1 MTAMT
6 ALPLNFSITWRW
18 TAVFAR
24 NFLVWRKQFWT
35 ALFGNAVEP
44 LFVLVGI
51 GYGLGALVGSVQ
63 YQGQEVPYL
72 LFLAS
77 GAICMSTANAATF
90 EALYSAYSRRVPQK
104 TWEGI
109 TYSPV
114 TLPEV
119 IFAEIVWAGFK
130 SLFAATIILVV
141 IFVLGISREPSM
153 WLALPLL
160 FLMGMVFAAM
170 AMVVTCL
177 AKGWEAFV
185 FYVSL
190 VITPMTFLSG
200 VYFPKEQLPEF
211 LQGIANWLPMTWGV
225 AVVRPLFLP

>member
-1 MTAMT
+1 MIIPTKTSSM
-6 ALPLNFSITWRW
+6 SITWRW

-35 ALFGNAVEP
+35 ALFGNAIEP

-63 YQGQEVPYL
+63 YQGKDVPYL

-90 EALYSAYSRRVPQK
+90 EALYSAYARKVPQR

-109 TYSPV
+109 TFSPV
-114 TLPEV
+114 TLTEV
-119 IFAEIVWAGFK
+119 VFAEIVWAGFK
-130 SLFAATIILVV
+130 SVFAASVIMAV
-141 IFVLGISREPSM
+141 IFLLGISREPTM
-153 WLALPLL
+153 WLALPIL
-160 FLMGMVFAAM
+160 FLMGTVFAAM
-170 AMVVTCL
+170 AMVVTWF
-177 AKGWEAFV
+177 AKSWEAFV

-190 VITPMTFLSG
+190 VITPMSFLSG
-200 VYFPKEQLPEF
+200 VYFPREQLPGF
-211 LQGIANWLPMTWGV
+211 LQTISNWMPLTWGV
-225 AVVRPLFLP
+225 AVVRPLLLP